1 MKSNNGL
8 QTVTFVAM
16 LLLLVSCSNDRET
29 ATPLVGLQSQS
40 LNTDKASVVES
51 TGGQTPTHLV
61 AIDRAHGIIER
72 RIFDSPADLAAL
84 IPSLDVQL
92 LNSRGIV
99 MIAPYSAQFDAAM
112 GIIGDRSDIIGVQV
126 AGFAVLVL
134 KSDDTTDASWSCVKC
149 VFAPDNDPCHDTC
162 DDDDKDQLIEMEMQ

>member
-1 MKSNNGL
+1 M
-8 QTVTFVAM
+8 M
-16 LLLLVSCSNDRET
+16 E
-29 ATPLVGLQSQS
+29 
-40 LNTDKASVVES
+40 SVNSE
-51 TGGQTPTHLV
+51 TPTHLV

-99 MIAPYSAQFDAAM
+99 MIAPCSAQFDAAM

-126 AGFAVLVL
+126 AGFVVIVL
-134 KSDDTTDASWSCVKC
+134 KSDDTTDTSWTCVKC

-162 DDDDKDQLIEMEMQ
+162 DDDDKDQLIEIEMQ